1 MRAGWAAGRSFLWWM
16 VDGGCW
22 TPGRR
27 VPVCSGLRR
36 GLASRL
42 PSCRVVANR
51 HPSPWLFGSGRE
63 VVVGVWGD
71 WRKWGLMRAG
81 GLSGFPGVG

>member
-16 VDGGCW
+16 
-22 TPGRR
+22 
-27 VPVCSGLRR
+27 
-36 GLASRL
+36 ASPR
-42 PSCRVVANR
+42 
-51 HPSPWLFGSGRE
+51 LFGSGRE

-81 GLSGFPGVG
+81 GLSGFPGVDEPSDALDGWEERLSFLWSEGEG

>member
-1 MRAGWAAGRSFLWWM
+1 MYDCKLMELGERSLWSGWAAGRSFLWWM
-16 VDGGCW
+16 
-22 TPGRR
+22 
-27 VPVCSGLRR
+27 
-36 GLASRL
+36 ASPR
-42 PSCRVVANR
+42 
-51 HPSPWLFGSGRE
+51 LFGSGRE